1 MSAGEES
8 VEKSA
13 FGIGWEFVQ
22 TYYTVMHKEPEEL
35 YKFYGNNSYL
45 CNAVE
50 GESTPYCHGKDVKI
64 IYNNNNNNNNNK
76 IIIIYIFILYYI
88 KINK

>member
-45 CNAVE
+45 CNGLE
-50 GESTPYCHGKDVKI
+50 GESTPYCHGKDVI
-64 IYNNNNNNNNNK
+64 FLN
-76 IIIIYIFILYYI
+76 IIIIMILI
-88 KINK
+88 TILIVKIMLINIYF